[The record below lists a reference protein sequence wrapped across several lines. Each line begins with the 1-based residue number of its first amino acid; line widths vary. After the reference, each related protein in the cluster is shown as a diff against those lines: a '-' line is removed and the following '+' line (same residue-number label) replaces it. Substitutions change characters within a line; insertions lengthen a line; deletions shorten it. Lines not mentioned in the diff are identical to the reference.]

1 MSAPNLAPEIAALG
15 TAKSAPAAATLVMR
29 GLFDENP
36 VFRLALSLC
45 PAVAVTTTV
54 KNGLMLG
61 VAVLIVQ
68 VLSSVSAS
76 VLKRLIIPKIRIP
89 TFTII
94 IALWVS
100 VMDMVLAAY
109 FPDVYAEVGLYVKL
123 IVAFAIIISRMELFA
138 MKNPVLPSFW
148 DGTGM
153 GLGFL
158 LAMVLTGALREL
170 LGVGAIFGYPLVGF
184 SPLLLIVLPAGGF
197 FTIGM
202 IMALFNW
209 VDLKR
214 GKKLTSDAGGGH
226 G

>member
-1 MSAPNLAPEIAALG
+1 MT
-15 TAKSAPAAATLVMR
+15 TATSRTSPPVSTLLMR

-61 VAVLIVQ
+61 VAVFIVQ

-76 VLKRLIIPKIRIP
+76 VLKNVIIPKIRIP
-89 TFTII
+89 IFTII
-94 IALWVS
+94 IAIWVS
-100 VMDMVLAAY
+100 VMDMVLAAF
-109 FPDVYAEVGLYVKL
+109 FPDLYAEVGLYVKL

-138 MKNPVLPSFW
+138 MKHPVMPSFW
-148 DGTGM
+148 DGFGM

-158 LAMVLTGALREL
+158 VAMILTGALREL
-170 LGVGAIFGYPLVGF
+170 LGSGSVFGFQIVAF
-184 SPLLLIVLPAGGF
+184 HPLLLVILPAGGF
-197 FTIGM
+197 FTIGL

-209 VDLKR
+209 VDVKR
-214 GKKLTSDAGGGH
+214 GVAVKDDYKGCH

>member
-1 MSAPNLAPEIAALG
+1 MSTPTAPPVSDLI
-15 TAKSAPAAATLVMR
+15 MR

-45 PAVAVTTTV
+45 PAVAVTTSV

-61 VAVLIVQ
+61 VAVFVVQ

-76 VLKRLIIPKIRIP
+76 ALKRVIIPKIRIP

-94 IALWVS
+94 IAIWVS

-109 FPDVYAEVGLYVKL
+109 FPLVYAEVGLYVKL
-123 IVAFAIIISRMELFA
+123 IVAFAIIISRMELFS
-138 MKNPVLPSFW
+138 MKNPVMPSFW
-148 DGTGM
+148 DGFGM

-158 LAMVLTGALREL
+158 LAMILTGAFREL
-170 LGVGAIFGYPLVGF
+170 LGSGSIFGIALVDF
-184 SPLLLIVLPAGGF
+184 NPLLLVILPAGGF
-197 FTIGM
+197 FTIGL

-214 GKKLTSDAGGGH
+214 GKKLPGEYEGCH

>member
-1 MSAPNLAPEIAALG
+1 MSAPHAAPEIAALG
-15 TAKSAPAAATLVMR
+15 ASKSAPAATTLVMR

>member
-1 MSAPNLAPEIAALG
+1 MNTVVSSTSPSQLI
-15 TAKSAPAAATLVMR
+15 MR

-45 PAVAVTTTV
+45 PAVAVTNSV

-61 VAVLIVQ
+61 VAVLVVQ

-76 VLKRLIIPKIRIP
+76 LLKNVIISKIRIP

-94 IALWVS
+94 IAIWVS
-100 VMDMVLAAY
+100 VMDMVLAAF

-123 IVAFAIIISRMELFA
+123 IVAFAIIISRMELFS
-138 MKNPVLPSFW
+138 MKNPVTPSFW
-148 DGTGM
+148 DGLGM

-158 LAMVLTGALREL
+158 LAMLLTGAFREL
-170 LGVGAIFGYPLVGF
+170 LGSGSIFGIAIVDF
-184 SPLLLIVLPAGGF
+184 NPLLLVILPAGGF
-197 FTIGM
+197 FTIGL
-202 IMALFNW
+202 IMAIFNW

-214 GKKLTSDAGGGH
+214 GRKLAGDYKGCH